1 VVRWSIPAL
10 PDVQV
15 SITPVFHC
23 GKGKGIVMEY
33 SSFSPMQTQPTG
45 SDNMEKRSPYQSLV
59 KTFQRLSRFSH
70 LSAIAGWDMFTMMP
84 PGGSAARGEALAELG
99 VLQHQI
105 LTDKKVGEWLRN
117 ALQEEL
123 NDVEQ
128 ANLREMTRQYEQ
140 AALLPE
146 SLVEA
151 KSLVGSRCE
160 HAWRSQRPAN
170 DWQGFADNLREVV
183 KLSREE
189 AQIRAAAKGCSRYD
203 ALLDIFEPDMTST
216 RLDVLFADLKSWLP
230 TLLEKVVEK
239 QAQTPL
245 LEPQGPFPIA
255 DQRELGLEAMR
266 VLGFDFDGGRLD
278 ISAHP
283 FCGGVPQDVRI
294 TTRYNENDLLS
305 ALFGVIHETGHARY
319 EQNLPRNW
327 IDQPIAL
334 ARSTAIHESQSLFF
348 EMQLGRSEAFL
359 QRLLPTVRRYFGEQ
373 PAFSRDNFIAWN
385 QRVKPGFIR
394 VDADEVS
401 YPAHVILRYEIE
413 RALIDG
419 DIEVDDIPALW
430 DEKMQH
436 WLGLSTTGNY
446 RDGCMQDIHWTD
458 GGFGYF
464 PSYTL
469 GAMYAA
475 QLMASARR
483 ALPQLESDIANGN
496 FTALF
501 DWLRQNIWQHGSR
514 FTTSQLIQHA
524 TGEDLNSDF
533 FRQHLTSRYL

>member
-1 VVRWSIPAL
+1 M
-10 PDVQV
+10 
-15 SITPVFHC
+15 T
-23 GKGKGIVMEY
+23 EN
-33 SSFSPMQTQPTG
+33 T
-45 SDNMEKRSPYQSLV
+45 PYQQLTR
-59 KTFQRLSRFSH
+59 TFQRLSRFSH
-70 LSAIAGWDMFTMMP
+70 LSAIAGWDMFAMMP
-84 PGGSAARGEALAELG
+84 PGGSAARSEALAELG

-105 LTDKKVGEWLRN
+105 LTDKKVGQWLQAAR
-117 ALQEEL
+117 QQDL
-123 NDVEQ
+123 NDLEQ
-128 ANLREMTRQYEQ
+128 ANLREMQRQYDQ

-151 KSLVGSRCE
+151 KSLAGSRCE

-170 DWQGFADNLREVV
+170 DWAGFAENLREVV
-183 KLSREE
+183 RLSREE
-189 AQIRAAAKGCSRYD
+189 AQIRADSRGGSRYD
-203 ALLDIFEPDMTST
+203 ALLDIFEPDMTSA
-216 RLDVLFADLKSWLP
+216 RLDSLFADLKSWLP
-230 TLLEKVVEK
+230 SLLRQAVDK
-239 QAQTPL
+239 QATRTL
-245 LEPQGPFPIA
+245 IAPQGPFPIPE
-255 DQRELGLEAMR
+255 QRELGLQAMR
-266 VLGFDFDGGRLD
+266 ILGFDFDCGRLD

-319 EQNLPRNW
+319 EQNLPRPW
-327 IDQPIAL
+327 IDQPVGL

-348 EMQLGRSEAFL
+348 EMQLGRSERFL
-359 QRLLPTVRRYFGEQ
+359 HRLLPAVRERFGDR
-373 PAFSRDNFIAWN
+373 PAFSEENFVAWN

-419 DIEVDDIPALW
+419 EIEVEDIPSLW

-475 QLMASARR
+475 QLMAAARR
-483 ALPQLESDIANGN
+483 ALPTLDRDIAEGD
-496 FTALF
+496 FSALF

-514 FTTSQLIQHA
+514 FTTSQLIQQA
-524 TGEDLNSDF
+524 TGEDLNSRY
-533 FRQHLTSRYL
+533 FRDHLTARYL

>member
-1 VVRWSIPAL
+1 M
-10 PDVQV
+10 
-15 SITPVFHC
+15 T
-23 GKGKGIVMEY
+23 
-33 SSFSPMQTQPTG
+33 
-45 SDNMEKRSPYQSLV
+45 DNKNYQQLTR
-59 KTFQRLSRFSH
+59 TFQRLSRFSH
-70 LSAIAGWDMFTMMP
+70 LGAIAGWDMFAMMP
-84 PGGSAARGEALAELG
+84 PGGSAARGEALAELD

-105 LTDKKVGEWLRN
+105 LTDKSVAEALRN
-117 ALQEEL
+117 ARQENL

-151 KSLVGSRCE
+151 KSLAGSRCE

-170 DWQGFADNLREVV
+170 DWDGFAENLRAVV

-189 AQIRAAAKGCSRYD
+189 AAIRAGAKGGSRYD
-203 ALLDIFEPDMTST
+203 ALLDIFEPDMTSA

-230 TLLEKVVEK
+230 TLLASVVEK
-239 QAQTPL
+239 QSLNPPVA
-245 LEPQGPFPIA
+245 PQGPFPIA
-255 DQRELGLEAMR
+255 GQRELGLEAMR
-266 VLGFDFDGGRLD
+266 ILGFDFDGGRLD

-294 TTRYNENDLLS
+294 TTRYNEEDLLS

-319 EQNLPRNW
+319 EQNLPRKW
-327 IDQPIAL
+327 LDQPVAL

-348 EMQLGRSEAFL
+348 EMQLGRSDAFL
-359 QRLLPTVRRYFGEQ
+359 KRLLPAVRQRFGEQ
-373 PAFSRDNFIAWN
+373 QAFSTENFIAWN
-385 QRVKPGFIR
+385 QRVKPGYIR

-419 DIEVDDIPALW
+419 DIEVEDIPALW
-430 DEKMQH
+430 DEKMRS

-446 RDGCMQDIHWTD
+446 RNGCMQDIHWTD

-475 QLMASARR
+475 QLMAAAKR
-483 ALPQLESDIANGN
+483 ALPQLETNIANGD
-496 FTALF
+496 FSTLF
-501 DWLRQNIWQHGSR
+501 AWLQQNIWQHGSR
-514 FTTSQLIQHA
+514 FSTSQLIINA
-524 TGEDLNSDF
+524 TGEDLNSDY
-533 FRQHLTSRYL
+533 FRQHLTARYL